1 MIKTDFGGRSL
12 DFTNDESMTE
22 YQDVVGKPLGT
33 FQSAA
38 EMASEPIVVAE
49 VIYEAATD
57 GTDQLRYTAGA
68 DAKMIIGARKAQDD
82 ATFLDGIRDQFA
94 L

>member
-1 MIKTDFGGRSL
+1 
-12 DFTNDESMTE
+12 MTE
-22 YQDVVGKPLGT
+22 YRDVIGKTLGA
-33 FQSAA
+33 FQNAG
-38 EMASEPIVVAE
+38 EMASEPNVVAE

-68 DAKMIIGARKAQDD
+68 DAEMIIGARKAQDD
-82 ATFLDGIRDQFA
+82 ATFMHGIRDQFG